1 LSILV
6 DESTRIIVQGITGKQ
21 GSYHAA
27 RMLESNSRVVA
38 GISPGKGG
46 QSVHDIPVYNTI
58 KEAKRNVSID
68 ASMVIVPPA
77 GVFEAA
83 LEAINN
89 DIPLVVIITE
99 FVPVHDMIKLKNI
112 ASYKEVSLLGP
123 NTIGVISPGKSKIGI
138 MPSYL
143 YSRGSIGII
152 SRSGTLTHEV
162 ASNLTFKNIGQSTCV
177 GIGGDPIKG
186 MNFSQV
192 IELFLHDEQTDKVII
207 LGEIGGSDEEL
218 LAEYLSNRGFN
229 KEVMAFIAGRS
240 APPGK
245 KMGHAGA
252 IIARGMG
259 TADSKVSSLSNA
271 GIQVAKDMDEL
282 LEFAS

>member
-1 LSILV
+1 MSILV